1 MSMSNDGEYYY
12 GSVGSNALTV
22 TQTCSLSKFGSTGSL
37 ATTIG
42 AYAA

>member
-12 GSVGSNALTV
+12 GSVGSNALTS